1 MDKHQADF
9 NKVEKIILGQ
19 TDFFKS
25 IGRDADFEWIYYG
38 WDGIEAKRQGKE
50 LNTIMVKDLD
60 PALDF
65 YSPVMITSEKHTKQ
79 DKDFVKKF

>member
-38 WDGIEAKRQGKE
+38 WDGIEAKRQEK
-50 LNTIMVKDLD
+50 VKYDYGERLRSS
-60 PALDF
+60 A
-65 YSPVMITSEKHTKQ
+65 
-79 DKDFVKKF
+79 